1 MQSSKPDAIRV
12 LLVDDH
18 EVVRVGLRQLLS
30 RYPSILVVGESAT
43 AADAIR
49 KATDLKPNIIL
60 MDVRLGDESGV
71 EACRDILAADSN
83 ARVIFLTSFA
93 EDESVLA
100 AVLAGAQ
107 GYVLK
112 DIDTPS
118 LLNAIQTVAEGQSI
132 LDPAV
137 VERAIRWVQRFA
149 SGHQVKG
156 DNTLSEQEE
165 RVLALVAEGRTNKE
179 IAASLNLSDKT
190 VRNYLTNVFK
200 KLRIT
205 RRAQAAAF
213 FVKRVP
219 HAGKPALPE

>member
-1 MQSSKPDAIRV
+1 MATKKDEAIRV

-18 EVVRVGLRQLLS
+18 EVVRVGLRKLLGQQ
-30 RYPSILVVGESAT
+30 PSIVVVGESAT

-49 KATDLKPNIIL
+49 KTAELKPDIVL
-60 MDVRLGDESGV
+60 MDVRLENGSGV
-71 EACRDILAADSN
+71 EACRDILASGSK

-107 GYVLK
+107 GYILK
-112 DIDTPS
+112 DINTAS
-118 LLNAIQTVAEGQSI
+118 LLNAIQTVAAGQSI

-137 VERAIRWVQRFA
+137 VERAIRWVQRLT
-149 SGHQVKG
+149 SGPEAGGNKA
-156 DNTLSEQEE
+156 LSTQEE

-179 IAASLNLSDKT
+179 IAALLNLSDKT

-200 KLRIT
+200 KLRVN
-205 RRAQAAAF
+205 RRAQAAAL
-213 FVKRVP
+213 FVKQSDRF
-219 HAGKPALPE
+219 

>member
-71 EACRDILAADSN
+71 EACRDILASGSN

-149 SGHQVKG
+149 SGQQVKG

-219 HAGKPALPE
+219 YAGKPALPE

>member
-30 RYPSILVVGESAT
+30 RYPSLLVVGESAT

-49 KATDLKPNIIL
+49 KATDLKPNVIL

-71 EACRDILAADSN
+71 EACRDILAADSS

-118 LLNAIQTVAEGQSI
+118 LLNAIRTVAEGQSI

-149 SGHQVKG
+149 SDHQAKG

-179 IAASLNLSDKT
+179 IAISLNLSDKT

-213 FVKRVP
+213 FVKRAP
-219 HAGKPALPE
+219 HTRKPALPE

>member
-18 EVVRVGLRQLLS
+18 EIVRVGLRQLLG
-30 RYPSILVVGESAT
+30 RYPSILVVGEAAT

-49 KATDLKPNIIL
+49 KAADLKPDIIV
-60 MDVRLGDESGV
+60 MDIRLGDESGV
-71 EACRDILAADSN
+71 EVCRDILAADST
-83 ARVIFLTSFA
+83 ARVIFLTSYA
-93 EDESVLA
+93 EDESLLA

-118 LLNAIQTVAEGQSI
+118 LLNAIQTVAAGQSI

-137 VERAIRWVQRFA
+137 VERAIRWIQRFV
-149 SGHQVKG
+149 SGHQVGGEK
-156 DNTLSEQEE
+156 TLSNQEE
-165 RVLALVAEGRTNKE
+165 RVLALVADGLTNKE

-190 VRNYLTNVFK
+190 VRNYLTNIFK

-213 FVKRVP
+213 FVKRAP
-219 HAGKPALPE
+219 HT

>member
-30 RYPSILVVGESAT
+30 GYPSILVVGESAT

-49 KATDLKPNIIL
+49 KATDLKPDIIL
-60 MDVRLGDESGV
+60 MDVRLRDESGV
-71 EACRDILAADSN
+71 EACREILAVDPN
-83 ARVIFLTSFA
+83 ARVIFLTSFS
-93 EDESVLA
+93 EDESLLA

-118 LLNAIQTVAEGQSI
+118 LLNAIQTVAAGQSI

-149 SGHQVKG
+149 SGHQAKG

-165 RVLALVAEGRTNKE
+165 RVLALVAEGLTNKE

-205 RRAQAAAF
+205 RRTQAAAF
-213 FVKRVP
+213 FVKCVP
-219 HAGKPALPE
+219 HMRKPALPE